1 LDTVAKILEKTLR
14 KLPAAKKIKGQMI
27 IDAWPKAVGEKIAGK
42 SRALSV
48 DNGIL
53 FVWVNDSVW
62 AQHLSL
68 QSRKII
74 NQLHRLTGTRVLK
87 DIRFQVGSRPP
98 EPEVLEVHLPDKN
111 WREAKL
117 DDCDL
122 AAIEEALQEAGL
134 SPDLEQK
141 LRQLYAA
148 QKKRNRWLLDQGHP
162 PCRRCGMPVDSVRD
176 QEYCSCCSAE
186 S

>member
-1 LDTVAKILEKTLR
+1 MDTIANILDKTLR

-27 IDAWPKAVGEKIAGK
+27 IDAWPEAVGEKISQK

-48 DNGIL
+48 ENGIL

-74 NQLHRLTGTRVLK
+74 NQLHRLTGTRLLK
-87 DIRFQVGSRPP
+87 DVRFQVGGCPP
-98 EPEVLEVHLPDKN
+98 EPDVIEVPAPKEN
-111 WREAKL
+111 WREATL
-117 DDCDL
+117 EESDFVAMD
-122 AAIEEALQEAGL
+122 EALREANL
-134 SPDLEQK
+134 SPDLEYK
-141 LRQLYAA
+141 MRQLYIA
-148 QKKRNRWLLDQGHP
+148 QKKKNRWLLEQGHR
-162 PCRRCGMPVDSVRD
+162 PCMRCGMPVDSVREK
-176 QEYCSCCSAE
+176 EYCSCCSAE